1 MLWKVE
7 AGNLPLG
14 PRGLAVAMQEKQQKG
29 QEEQDGGWKKDAEEG
44 LHIFL
49 GGTYLLGALELG
61 NGIELEDGERRP
73 LHF

>member
-1 MLWKVE
+1 
-7 AGNLPLG
+7 
-14 PRGLAVAMQEKQQKG
+14 MQEKQQKG

>member
-1 MLWKVE
+1 M
-7 AGNLPLG
+7 
-14 PRGLAVAMQEKQQKG
+14 AMQEKQQKG
-29 QEEQDGGWKKDAEEG
+29 QEEQDSGWKKDAQEG

-61 NGIELEDGERRP
+61 NGIELEDGERRA